1 MPSPGLLIGPLK
13 IAGVADAGGQAGRVF
28 VLRGNLG
35 QDFFV
40 TTDGLFVGALFQD
53 GRLPGERLPEK
64 EEQLVGM
71 PMEHF
76 THGSEPFNGWFGKQ
90 ADGKI
95 RMTAGFPGQAA
106 IILGVNGLETIRRFQ
121 AGGCAVTAEELALAD
136 RENQARALREAP
148 PKIYPVQRFARAPE
162 IDGRDKDWEGLPS
175 LAIERVGYPFKGSAR
190 MAVDEQR
197 LYLYYSIEDDSPW
210 LNEGKDF
217 TRLFKTGD
225 CVDLQLCTDAALA
238 EDAKRRVPGKADVRV
253 VIGQAGGKPVAVLMR
268 VADPTADKALAVEY
282 TSPVAPKR
290 FDRVEILAGAVVRVA
305 KGGKGYA
312 VEASLPLAAL
322 GLNPAKGVR
331 VRGDLGFISSD
342 AAGTVNSA
350 RTYWANKDT
359 NLVSDLPQEAWL
371 DPAAWGVLV
380 FQ

>member
-1 MPSPGLLIGPLK
+1 
-13 IAGVADAGGQAGRVF
+13 
-28 VLRGNLG
+28 
-35 QDFFV
+35 
-40 TTDGLFVGALFQD
+40 
-53 GRLPGERLPEK
+53 
-64 EEQLVGM
+64 
-71 PMEHF
+71 
-76 THGSEPFNGWFGKQ
+76 
-90 ADGKI
+90 
-95 RMTAGFPGQAA
+95 
-106 IILGVNGLETIRRFQ
+106 
-121 AGGCAVTAEELALAD
+121 
-136 RENQARALREAP
+136 
-148 PKIYPVQRFARAPE
+148 
-162 IDGRDKDWEGLPS
+162 
-175 LAIERVGYPFKGSAR
+175 

-197 LYLYYSIEDDSPW
+197 LYLYYSVEDDSPW

-238 EDAKRRVPGKADVRV
+238 EDAKRRIPGKADVRV

-342 AAGTVNSA
+342 AAGTINSA

-371 DPAAWGVLV
+371 DPAAWGVFV